1 MSVALHDCLR
11 RFPGA
16 ALEVTAEGVV
26 HSSNGH
32 LDTVVGRPLEG
43 VDLLSVLDESSRDKW
58 QRILHGDRE
67 SPPCTWELVFTTPK
81 SLELRRFLPIWGG
94 GDVATSLWLLEYSV
108 DPRLETL
115 YGELSELHR
124 ELVDAQ
130 RKLGREKRRLALAL
144 EKAERAVRA
153 REDVVAIVSHDLR
166 NPVSTIAM
174 AAAVLELDISEQ
186 AKAEQIGVI
195 KRAAAG
201 MNRLIVDLLDVSAIE
216 GGRFV
221 VEPEPI
227 PVAPLLKEVCR
238 MMSAQ
243 AGQKGQRLECGV
255 QNELPA
261 VLGDRDRLSQVLSN
275 LIGNAIKF
283 VPSGGRIVVA
293 AQPLE
298 KEVAV
303 TVHDTGPGIPDDDL
317 DRIFDRFW
325 HTRRRRGGGAGLGLA
340 IAKGIVEAHGG
351 RIWVESQLGEGT
363 RFNFTLPLAA
373 DATPT

>member
-1 MSVALHDCLR
+1 MSEVLHDCLQ
-11 RFPGA
+11 RFPGGA
-16 ALEVTAEGVV
+16 IELSADGIVRA
-26 HSSNGH
+26 SNGR
-32 LDTVVGRPLEG
+32 LDGIVGRPLQG
-43 VDLLSVLDESSRDKW
+43 VDLATVLDESSREKW

-67 SPPCTWELVFTTPK
+67 APPCTWELVFTTPS

-94 GDVATSLWLLEYSV
+94 SDGAASLWLLEYSV

-124 ELVDAQ
+124 EVVDAE

-216 GGRFV
+216 GGRFA
-221 VEPEPI
+221 VEPEPM
-227 PVAPLLKEVCR
+227 PVAPLLKEICR
-238 MMSAQ
+238 MLSPQ
-243 AGQKGQRLECGV
+243 AGQKQQRLECGAHS
-255 QNELPA
+255 ELPA
-261 VLGDRDRLSQVLSN
+261 VLGDRDRITQVLSN

-283 VPSGGRIVVA
+283 VPTGGRITVD

-298 KEVAV
+298 KEVTV
-303 TVHDTGPGIPDDDL
+303 TVRDTGPGIPHDDL

-325 HTRRRRGGGAGLGLA
+325 HTRARRGGGAGLGLA

-363 RFNFTLPLAA
+363 RFNFTLPVASER
-373 DATPT
+373 TRP